1 MKKVLLLVFAL
12 LLFSSRTPAQGIRNF
27 TDDDLKKVLGKESRV
42 LFYSFS
48 PSMPLSVE
56 GLKEVRR
63 AAEALDATLVVLAD
77 PAAHP
82 SEILSLGDPEIRYQ
96 KSGRLR
102 DQGIQLHYPSVV
114 VSNNHKVVG
123 PPIEGYKTHAG
134 YVTLV
139 SDLLKLSWKEEFQLS
154 EQVDLPRRMNPFFKP
169 MYGTDLVVSGSA
181 GSFLFNLRTKS
192 AIDLVDT
199 GDPGPSP
206 DGKFVTLLNGVGLF
220 WYSTADILAGDNR
233 ILLLDPGLRTYQSLG
248 QLSSSRYRVL
258 GSISSST
265 NPAGLIVRDYESSA
279 RSDGGK
285 MITALAEW
293 RRVCDGKQISIP
305 MMSKTGELLSGSHE
319 GTLRVFR
326 LGADASRCDEV
337 FDARVVTGKADFSR
351 DDRFLTYVT
360 RLENP
365 VTRMMVDTV
374 ILADLQ
380 KGTSTPIHYGDTTA
394 QLAFPGFMSPDRIVV
409 YDQTSRKFLVV
420 DRTRT
425 IQ

>member
-1 MKKVLLLVFAL
+1 MH
-12 LLFSSRTPAQGIRNF
+12 
-27 TDDDLKKVLGKESRV
+27 
-42 LFYSFS
+42 
-48 PSMPLSVE
+48 
-56 GLKEVRR
+56 
-63 AAEALDATLVVLAD
+63 ATLVKLAD
-77 PAAHP
+77 PAANP
-82 SEILSLGDPEIRYQ
+82 SEVLSLGDPEIRYQ

-114 VSNNHKVVG
+114 VSNNHKLVG

-154 EQVDLPRRMNPFFKP
+154 EQVDLPRRMTPFFKP
-169 MYGTDLVVSGSA
+169 MYGTDLVVVGW
-181 GSFLFNLRTKS
+181 GFPGFLFNLSTKS
-192 AIDLVDT
+192 SIDLSGS
-199 GDPGPSP
+199 GDAGPSP
-206 DGKFVTLLNGVGLF
+206 DGEFVTLISGGLS
-220 WYSTADILAGDNR
+220 WYSTADILAGNNR
-233 ILLLDPGLRTYQSLG
+233 LLLLDPGLRTYQSLG
-248 QLSSSRYRVL
+248 QLTASRYRVL

-265 NPAGLIVRDYESSA
+265 NPAGLIVRDYESSV

-285 MITALAEW
+285 TITPLAEW
-293 RRVCDGKQISIP
+293 RRVCDSKRISLP
-305 MMSKTGELLSGSHE
+305 MMSKTGDLVSGSHE

-326 LGADASRCDEV
+326 LGADASACDEV
-337 FDARVVTGKADFSR
+337 FDAKVVTGKADFSR

-365 VTRMMVDTV
+365 LTRMTVDTV

-380 KGTSTPIHYGDTTA
+380 KGTSKPIHYGDAAA

-409 YDQTSRKFLVV
+409 YDQTSRKFLVI

-425 IQ
+425 VQ